1 MTTASVMVNLNND
14 VKAVC
19 FRHLN
24 LFRCNK
30 DMVQR
35 PHLMVS
41 TPTKSLSNTTQ
52 LTITCSK
59 SAIETLKMM

>member
-14 VKAVC
+14 VEAVY

-24 LFRCNK
+24 LFRGNN

-41 TPTKSLSNTTQ
+41 TPTKSLSNTAQ

-59 SAIETLKMM
+59 STIETLKIM